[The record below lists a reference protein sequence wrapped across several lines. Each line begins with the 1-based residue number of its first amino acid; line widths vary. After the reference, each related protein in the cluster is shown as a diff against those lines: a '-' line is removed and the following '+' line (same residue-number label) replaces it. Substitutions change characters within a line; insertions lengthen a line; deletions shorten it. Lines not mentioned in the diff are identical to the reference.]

1 MVAVFGPRGC
11 FIAGGFER
19 SLDFELLEAPG
30 LALRF
35 SSMLPLLFLDR
46 IKISKTCVNVWY
58 WLNLIHQNNV
68 YLFLIIFN
76 LTFASGKKE
85 PLESL
90 RRFVF
95 AFDAAS
101 SNHPSMDLMMNVF
114 PYLLRIYCCHSIYSR
129 LDKYSLLF
137 FVHMER
143 PYLKYTICLSCH
155 FDRKYVPDHFEL
167 VLNLWFLPQIY
178 FAEISRFDFVG

>member
-1 MVAVFGPRGC
+1 MIFCLLLISGPCLFVFCIDEVLEYMVAVFGPKGC

-19 SLDFELLEAPG
+19 SPDFELLEAPG

-46 IKISKTCVNVWY
+46 IKISEKCVKVWY

-114 PYLLRIYCCHSIYSR
+114 PYLLRIYCCHSMYSR
-129 LDKYSLLF
+129 LNKYL
-137 FVHMER
+137 
-143 PYLKYTICLSCH
+143 
-155 FDRKYVPDHFEL
+155 
-167 VLNLWFLPQIY
+167 
-178 FAEISRFDFVG
+178 